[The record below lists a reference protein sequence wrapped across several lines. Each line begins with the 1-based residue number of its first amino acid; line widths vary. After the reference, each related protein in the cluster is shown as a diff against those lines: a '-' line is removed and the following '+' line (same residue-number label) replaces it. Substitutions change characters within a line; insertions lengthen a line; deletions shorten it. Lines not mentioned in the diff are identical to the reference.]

1 MKKRNIRYI
10 KISTALVLTIWYFF
24 FSLQDPLFNKPL
36 STVIFDK
43 SEKLLAAKLADDE
56 QWRFP
61 LIDSIPY
68 KYEQCV
74 LNFEDEY
81 FYYHPGFNPVS
92 ISKAF
97 FENVKAKK
105 VIRGGSTISM
115 QTIRLSREAKS
126 RTVYQKVV
134 ELILATRL
142 ELRYSK
148 GEILKLYTSN
158 TPYGGNI
165 VGLQAASWRYYKRKA
180 SDLSWAESATLAV
193 LPNAPSLIYPGKNH
207 NKLLEKRNR
216 LLNKLWK
223 NNVIDSVTCFL
234 ALQEP
239 IPFKPKPL
247 PNISQH
253 LLNRAIAENHK
264 GENIITTIDYS
275 LQQKVNNIVKEHY
288 NELKHN
294 HIYNISCVV
303 LDVKTGAVSAYI
315 GNTPKENNKYGQ
327 DVDLV
332 NSPRGTGSILKP
344 FLYASALQDGF
355 LLPQMLMADIPTQIA
370 GYSPKNYNKT
380 YDGAVPADLAL
391 ARSLNVPAV
400 RLLKKYRYE
409 RFLQKLHALGI
420 TTMNN
425 TADHYGLSLILGG
438 AEASLWELSGIY
450 ASLARVLKNYEQNN
464 STYFKE
470 DLHMPYY
477 MGSEPK
483 GSSISPINA
492 SSLWF
497 MFNAMRLPN
506 RPSQELGWQFFTNSQ
521 NIAWKTG
528 TSFGNRDAWAIGVST
543 DYVVGVW
550 VGNADGEGRPG
561 ITGVQSAAPIMF
573 DVFKLFNTDQWF
585 KEPADDMLPLEI
597 CAKSGFRA
605 GPNCDELD
613 TIWLQKSAVKSE
625 ICPYHK
631 IIHLNNDKTYRV
643 NASCEEPSDIIHA
656 PWFIM
661 PPVMEWYYK
670 KQNANYKLMPPI
682 RKDCNQNGLAN
693 MDIIYPKE
701 LTKIF
706 IPKDF
711 GGDLGEVVFEIAHR
725 SPSTTVYWYVDSEYK
740 GKSNNFHKKALQP
753 SVGKHKLTLV
763 DDNGEMLERWFVIVD

>member
-1 MKKRNIRYI
+1 MKKKYI
-10 KISTALVLTIWYFF
+10 KHIKITIGLAITIWYFF
-24 FSLQDPLFNKPL
+24 FSLPNPIFDKPL

-43 SEKLLAAKLADDE
+43 SSKLLGAKLADDE

-61 LIDSIPY
+61 IIDSIPY

-81 FYYHPGFNPVS
+81 FFYHPGFNPIS
-92 ISKAF
+92 ISKALV
-97 FENVKAKK
+97 ENLKAKK
-105 VIRGGSTISM
+105 VVRGGSTISM
-115 QTIRLSREAKS
+115 QTIRLAREAKS
-126 RTVYQKVV
+126 RTIYQKVV

-148 GEILKLYTSN
+148 DEILKLYVSN

-165 VGLQAASWRYYKRKA
+165 VGLQAASWRYYKRKS

-207 NKLLEKRNR
+207 NRLLEKRNR
-216 LLNKLWK
+216 LLNKLFK

-239 IPFKPKPL
+239 IPIKPKPL

-275 LQQKVNNIVKEHY
+275 LQQKVNDIVKEHY

-303 LDVKTGAVSAYI
+303 LDVNTGAVTAYI

-327 DVDLV
+327 YVDLV

-344 FLYASALQDGF
+344 YLYASALQDGF
-355 LLPQMLMADIPTQIA
+355 LLPQMLVADIPTQIA

-380 YDGAVPADLAL
+380 YVGAVSADLAL

-409 RFLQKLHALGI
+409 RFLDKLHSLGI

-438 AEASLWELSGIY
+438 AEASLWELTGIY
-450 ASLARVLKNYEQNN
+450 ASLARVLKNYEENN
-464 STYFKE
+464 SVYFKE
-470 DLHMPYY
+470 DMHMPYY

-483 GSSISPINA
+483 GNSISPINA

-506 RPSQELGWQFFTNSQ
+506 RPSEELGWQFFANSQ

-543 DYVVGVW
+543 NYVVGVW

-561 ITGVQSAAPIMF
+561 IIGVQSAAPIMF
-573 DVFKLFNTDQWF
+573 DVFKLFNTSNWF
-585 KEPADDMLPLEI
+585 SEPADDMIPLEI
-597 CAKSGFRA
+597 CAKSGYRV
-605 GPNCDELD
+605 GPNCNEID
-613 TIWLQKSAVKSE
+613 TVWLQKSAVKSE

-631 IIHLNNDKTYRV
+631 IIHLNKNKAYRV
-643 NASCEEPSDIIHA
+643 NSSCEEASEIIHE
-656 PWFIM
+656 PWFVL

-670 KQNANYKLMPPI
+670 KHNPNYKPMPPI
-682 RKDCNQNGLAN
+682 RRDCALNGLAN

-711 GGDLGEVVFEIAHR
+711 GGELGEVVFEIAHR
-725 SPSTTVYWYVDSEYK
+725 NPSTTVYWYVDSEYL
-740 GKSNNFHKKALQP
+740 GETSNFHKKALQP
-753 SVGKHKLTLV
+753 AVGKHKLTLM
-763 DDNGEMLERWFVIVD
+763 DANGEMLEMWFVIVE

>member
-1 MKKRNIRYI
+1 MKKKYI
-10 KISTALVLTIWYFF
+10 KHIKITSGLLILIWYVFI
-24 FSLQDPLFNKPL
+24 SLPNPIFNKPL

-43 SEKLLAAKLADDE
+43 SEKLLGAKLADDE

-81 FYYHPGFNPVS
+81 FYYHPGFNPIS
-92 ISKAF
+92 ISKALV
-97 FENVKAKK
+97 ENIKAKK
-105 VIRGGSTISM
+105 VVRGGSTISM
-115 QTIRLSREAKS
+115 QTIRLSRDAKS

-148 GEILKLYTSN
+148 DEILKMYISN

-165 VGLQAASWRYYKRKA
+165 VGLEAASWRYYKRKA

-207 NKLLEKRNR
+207 NRLLEKRNR
-216 LLNKLWK
+216 LLNKLFQ

-275 LQQKVNNIVKEHY
+275 IQQKVNDIVKEHY

-303 LDVKTGAVSAYI
+303 LDVNTGAVAAYI
-315 GNTPKENNKYGQ
+315 GNTPKENNKYEQ

-344 FLYASALQDGF
+344 YLYASALQDGF
-355 LLPQMLMADIPTQIA
+355 LLPQMLVADIPTQIA

-380 YDGAVPADLAL
+380 YVGAVPADLAL

-409 RFLQKLHALGI
+409 RFLQKLHSLGI

-438 AEASLWELSGIY
+438 AEATLWELSGIY
-450 ASLARVLKNYEQNN
+450 ASLARVLKNYEKNN
-464 STYFKE
+464 SQYFKE

-483 GSSISPINA
+483 GNFISPINA

-543 DYVVGVW
+543 NYVVGVW

-561 ITGVQSAAPIMF
+561 ITGCKV
-573 DVFKLFNTDQWF
+573 L
-585 KEPADDMLPLEI
+585 
-597 CAKSGFRA
+597 
-605 GPNCDELD
+605 
-613 TIWLQKSAVKSE
+613 
-625 ICPYHK
+625 
-631 IIHLNNDKTYRV
+631 HL
-643 NASCEEPSDIIHA
+643 
-656 PWFIM
+656 
-661 PPVMEWYYK
+661 
-670 KQNANYKLMPPI
+670 
-682 RKDCNQNGLAN
+682 
-693 MDIIYPKE
+693 
-701 LTKIF
+701 
-706 IPKDF
+706 
-711 GGDLGEVVFEIAHR
+711 
-725 SPSTTVYWYVDSEYK
+725 
-740 GKSNNFHKKALQP
+740 
-753 SVGKHKLTLV
+753 
-763 DDNGEMLERWFVIVD
+763 